1 MLLERLA
8 DNYMEIGDGLLYSLI
23 SVIVVFSVLAI
34 IIATSYGASK
44 LADHIKKK
52 TETNKEEITSS
63 PVKNIVKN
71 TNINDDDMMA
81 AVLVATINFRNE
93 IKEDV
98 RLVSVREI
106 K

>member
-23 SVIVVFSVLAI
+23 SVIVVFLVLAI
-34 IIATSYGASK
+34 IIATSYGASH
-44 LADHIKKK
+44 LAGHINQK
-52 TETNKEEITSS
+52 TETHKEEITSS
-63 PVKNIVKN
+63 PVTQIFKT
-71 TNINDDDMMA
+71 TNINDDDIMA
-81 AVLVATINFRNE
+81 AVLVATIDFRNE

>member
-23 SVIVVFSVLAI
+23 SVIVVFLVLAI

-71 TNINDDDMMA
+71 TNINDDMMA
-81 AVLVATINFRNE
+81 AVLVATIDFRNE